1 MKKYLFI
8 FIILVI
14 LLETG
19 NVLSSDNIFTVNNIK
34 INRDTFKNEQ
44 ELINI
49 AFKKGFKKL
58 NKKILLRNDFKKI
71 EDTDLQTIKNLIS
84 YYQINKNNF
93 DTGPDSTEINIYFK
107 KDKIYNFFYKNN
119 LKYSDVSGKN
129 LKILPII
136 IEKNN
141 LIIFENNYIYKN
153 WIDLDQEESSS
164 FDLIDYILPLE
175 NIEIIDTINKNKDNL
190 DKIELK
196 KIFDEHLKKDNL
208 FIVINNT
215 NKETKIFIKGMIS
228 TNKIIKNIKFSSQET
243 NKEKK
248 YADILFFLKKE
259 IFEIVK
265 SQNIIDVRTPSFFKI
280 KLLIKKKNDLIRLQ
294 KILQE
299 VDLIENFYV
308 NEFSKKSAFIKIKYY
323 GKINKITEKLSQKGI
338 NIIVESEQWKV
349 SLK

>member
-8 FIILVI
+8 FTILVI

-49 AFKKGFKKL
+49 AFKKGFIKL

-175 NIEIIDTINKNKDNL
+175 NIEIIDTINKNKIPNA
-190 DKIELK
+190 I
-196 KIFDEHLKKDNL
+196 
-208 FIVINNT
+208 
-215 NKETKIFIKGMIS
+215 
-228 TNKIIKNIKFSSQET
+228 
-243 NKEKK
+243 
-248 YADILFFLKKE
+248 
-259 IFEIVK
+259 
-265 SQNIIDVRTPSFFKI
+265 
-280 KLLIKKKNDLIRLQ
+280 
-294 KILQE
+294 
-299 VDLIENFYV
+299 
-308 NEFSKKSAFIKIKYY
+308 
-323 GKINKITEKLSQKGI
+323 
-338 NIIVESEQWKV
+338 
-349 SLK
+349 